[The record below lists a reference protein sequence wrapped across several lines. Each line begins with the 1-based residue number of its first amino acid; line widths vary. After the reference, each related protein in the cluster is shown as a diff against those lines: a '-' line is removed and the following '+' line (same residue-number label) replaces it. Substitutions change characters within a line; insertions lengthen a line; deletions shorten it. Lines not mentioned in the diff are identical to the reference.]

1 MMSSRISIIEL
12 WDRFLFQSCD
22 PRIVPFIRICFAL
35 LVLIQTAIS
44 WMDAAYWFTNEGV
57 LRTASAKLIVSET
70 DWSLLYVLPS
80 TVGIVRLCLSVMFIH
95 AILLLVGFY
104 SRLQAAA
111 IFIWLVSFQN
121 RNPLIFDGEDTLLRI
136 FAFILI
142 WLPLDQYSAVRLTT
156 KHLSTATPNYS
167 SAWAIRLMQIQMTAV
182 YASTF
187 LSKLQGNTW
196 HDGSA
201 LWYVSRMTDNYGRFI
216 PSSLFD
222 IYAVSAF
229 ATWGTLI
236 IEGLLPIALWIR
248 PLRKWAIIAGF
259 ALHLGI
265 ELSMNLFLFQWIMML
280 GLLSFVIPN
289 EWSSRKPTSN
299 ASLNNEALA
308 SA

>member
-1 MMSSRISIIEL
+1 MMSSKLSIVAL

-22 PRIVPFIRICFAL
+22 PRIVPFIRISFAL
-35 LVLIQTAIS
+35 LVVIQTAIS
-44 WMDAAYWFTNEGV
+44 WIDAAYWFTNEGV
-57 LRTASAKLIVSET
+57 LRTASAQTIVSET

-80 TVGIVRLCLSVMFIH
+80 TVGIVRLCLGAIFAH
-95 AILLLVGFY
+95 AFLMLVGFY

-121 RNPLIFDGEDTLLRI
+121 RNPLIFDGEDTLFRI

-142 WLPLDQYSAVRLTT
+142 WLPLDQYFALRTTDRRLAQ
-156 KHLSTATPNYS
+156 ATPNYS
-167 SAWAIRLMQIQMTAV
+167 SAWAIRLMQFQMTAV

-187 LSKLQGNTW
+187 LSKLQGSTW

-222 IYAVSAF
+222 IYSVSAA

-248 PLRKWAIIAGF
+248 PLRKWAIIAAF

-280 GLLSFVIPN
+280 GLLSFVIPH
-289 EWSSRKPTSN
+289 EWTSRKPTSN
-299 ASLNNEALA
+299 ASSDNEAFA